1 MPRQPRLSMMMLR
14 KSSPSLSNLCKPR
27 LSMMMLSQSSPSF
40 SNLHQP
46 SPPRSLSQPSPP
58 RSLSQPSPS
67 FSNLHQTSLSRI
79 LGQPRSARKLTLSQ
93 CLKQPSKQRTALSSQ
108 SKFVL
113 ELKLPL
119 SHHSILMCSRPGVCR
134 TMICLRTIVLQL
146 LHRKSTREFGLWP
159 GTSVPFSTQSTPSPY
174 RKTSGIITSRSN
186 GARASRLSA
195 FLYPQ
200 VQR

>member
-27 LSMMMLSQSSPSF
+27 LSMMMLSQSSPSL
-40 SNLHQP
+40 SNLCK
-46 SPPRSLSQPSPP
+46 PSPP